1 MNRNVCKDFGHTIL
15 VGVPNNPWKLKNQQG
30 GYNPSRGTTSKNSH
44 PKLSRD
50 GLRKNVGEYLFDTL
64 IFLLSIFNPIT
75 YYMAFQI
82 NNRNNG
88 GISQKKASQAFEV
101 GQFLTCD
108 TDGFLVPGG
117 SGKIVGISNQQ
128 VTSASA
134 DYAVANDLSFS
145 EATYNDTFI
154 IPVITGTATQTLV
167 GEYVDVDAS
176 DPTGVDVTASTNDQ
190 ILVTRIINSTTIEGK
205 IVNLA

>member
-1 MNRNVCKDFGHTIL
+1 
-15 VGVPNNPWKLKNQQG
+15 
-30 GYNPSRGTTSKNSH
+30 
-44 PKLSRD
+44 
-50 GLRKNVGEYLFDTL
+50 
-64 IFLLSIFNPIT
+64 
-75 YYMAFQI
+75 MAFQI

-101 GQFLTCD
+101 GQFLTID
-108 TDGFLVPGG
+108 SNGFLVPGG
-117 SGKIVGISNQQ
+117 SGKVVGICNQQ
-128 VTSASA
+128 VTSASPN
-134 DYAVANDLSFS
+134 YAVADDLSFS

-190 ILVTRIINSTTIEGK
+190 IFVTRVINGTTIEGK
-205 IVNLA
+205 IVQAA